1 MIHFEHTYLLYLLL
15 LIPALSAL
23 YVYNIRKQRLRVKE
37 FADTAL
43 YERLTPDTSHIKSH
57 TKFGLL
63 MLAMGFF
70 IIALANPQAGSK
82 MVKGERNGIDI
93 AIALDIS
100 NSMLAE
106 DIQPNR
112 LERAKKTIS
121 NLIGELSND
130 RIALI
135 IFAGQA
141 YTQLPLTSDY
151 GAAKLFLDAVDV
163 DMINYQGT
171 DIGGAIKKSMGTFGY
186 GDDEIPWEKN
196 KSRTIIIISDGE
208 NHEGDAL
215 EMARMAAAEG
225 IQVNTIGMGTPN
237 GVPIPQ
243 YVRGTRTGFK
253 KDRDGNTVTTRLN
266 EAMLQQIAQTGGGTY
281 VPSGNINTGL
291 DEIIDEL
298 NKLDKQNYGEQMF
311 AEYESRYQYPLA
323 IAILLVIINL
333 FIFERRNKILNFK
346 NIFDR
351 TPKNTDLQ

>member
-1 MIHFEHTYLLYLLL
+1 MIHFEHIYLLYLLL
-15 LIPALSAL
+15 LIPALSVL
-23 YVYNIRKQRLRVKE
+23 YIHNLRKRKQRIKE
-37 FADTAL
+37 FADNEL
-43 YERLTPDTSHIKSH
+43 YAKLTPDTSHIKAH
-57 TKFGLL
+57 TKFGLM
-63 MLAMGFF
+63 MLALFF
-70 IIALANPQAGSK
+70 LIIALANPQAGSK

-112 LERAKKTIS
+112 LERAKKTVS

-171 DIGGAIKKSMGTFGY
+171 DIGGAIEKSMETFGY
-186 GDDEIPWEKN
+186 GDEEIPWEKN

-243 YVRGTRTGFK
+243 YVRGIRTGFK
-253 KDRDGNTVTTRLN
+253 KDNDGNTVTTRMN
-266 EAMLQQIAQTGGGTY
+266 EAMLQQIAQVGGGTY

-291 DEIIDEL
+291 DDIINEL
-298 NKLDKQNYGEQMF
+298 DKLDKQNYGEQMF

-323 IAILLVIINL
+323 IAILLIIIDL

-346 NIFDR
+346 NIFDK
-351 TPKNTDLQ
+351 TPKNTGLQ

>member
-1 MIHFEHTYLLYLLL
+1 MIHFEHIYLLYLLL
-15 LIPALSAL
+15 LIPACVFL
-23 YVYNIRKQRLRVKE
+23 YIYNLRKHRQKVKD
-37 FADTAL
+37 FADSEL
-43 YERLTPDTSHIKSH
+43 YTKLTPDTSHIKAH

-63 MLAMGFF
+63 MLAMFF
-70 IIALANPQAGSK
+70 LVIALANPQVGSK

-121 NLIGELSND
+121 NLIEELSND

-171 DIGGAIKKSMGTFGY
+171 DIGGAIEKSMETFGY

-208 NHEGDAL
+208 NHEGDAV
-215 EMARMAAAEG
+215 EMAKMAAAEG
-225 IQVNTIGMGTPN
+225 IQVNTIGMGTNN

-243 YVRGTRTGFK
+243 YVREVRTGFK
-253 KDRDGNTVTTRLN
+253 KDRDGNTVTTQLN
-266 EAMLQQIAQTGGGTY
+266 EAMLQEIAQVGGGTY
-281 VPSGNINTGL
+281 VPSGNINAGL
-291 DEIIDEL
+291 DDIIDEL

-323 IAILLVIINL
+323 IAILLIIIDL
-333 FIFERRNKILNFK
+333 FIFERRNKVLNFK

-351 TPKNTDLQ
+351 TSKNTDLQ